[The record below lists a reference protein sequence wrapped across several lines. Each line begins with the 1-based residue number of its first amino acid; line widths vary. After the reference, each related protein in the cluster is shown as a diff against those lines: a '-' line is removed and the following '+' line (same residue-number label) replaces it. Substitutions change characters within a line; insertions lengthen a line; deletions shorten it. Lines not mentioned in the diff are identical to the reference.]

1 MGAFVLESNILF
13 QISSLQPNV
22 LISDDGHAL
31 LTDFGFSH
39 LANASFSLAVE
50 QRPGGTPNWMPPE
63 YLEAD
68 QCVMTAAGDV
78 WSFGMTALVSHLN
91 LL

>member
-1 MGAFVLESNILF
+1 M
-13 QISSLQPNV
+13 
-22 LISDDGHAL
+22 LISNDGHAL

-50 QRPGGTPNWMPPE
+50 QHPGGTPDWMPPE
-63 YLEAD
+63 YLDAD
-68 QCVMTAAGDV
+68 QCVMTTAGDV

-91 LL
+91 IFWLLPQ